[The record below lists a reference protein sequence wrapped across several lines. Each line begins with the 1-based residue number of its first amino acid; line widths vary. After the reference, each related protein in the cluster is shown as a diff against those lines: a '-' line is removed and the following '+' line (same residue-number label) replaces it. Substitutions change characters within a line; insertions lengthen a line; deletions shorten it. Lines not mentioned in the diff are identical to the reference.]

1 MPIKPRFSCEDCA
14 ILPITGIILPVE
26 SQLSALLG
34 ATTLDRFTHDFQQA
48 LENPAIS
55 RLLLYVDSPG
65 GAVTGVHAAADL
77 IYHARG
83 QKPITA
89 YIAGMGASAA
99 YWLAS
104 AADELVLDPTASVGS
119 IGVLSIHTDTKAQK
133 AQQGVI
139 QTEIVSRQSPYKCLD
154 IQTEAGRANV
164 QAQVDA
170 IAEVFVS
177 KVARNRNVSVETVLS
192 DFGQGR
198 LLVGRQAIQQG
209 LADRLGGWIPLLQE
223 KTAVP
228 FPSTQPTGV
237 KPMTTVTNPEVP
249 LLTVTVDLAYLRTHH
264 ADLLHTVMQEGAA
277 QERARIEAVE
287 NQCLAGHEALIRTL
301 KFDGKTTAKE
311 AAFHVLSAE
320 KANRDQKRAKVE
332 TYQFPP
338 LPIVGNLEE
347 LGLQP
352 MSSKARSP
360 QEQWQLDWD
369 NDPALRAEFG
379 TLNTYLA
386 FQKAQA
392 NGQC

>member
-1 MPIKPRFSCEDCA
+1 
-14 ILPITGIILPVE
+14 
-26 SQLSALLG
+26 
-34 ATTLDRFTHDFQQA
+34 
-48 LENPAIS
+48 
-55 RLLLYVDSPG
+55 
-65 GAVTGVHAAADL
+65 
-77 IYHARG
+77 
-83 QKPITA
+83 
-89 YIAGMGASAA
+89 
-99 YWLAS
+99 
-104 AADELVLDPTASVGS
+104 
-119 IGVLSIHTDTKAQK
+119 
-133 AQQGVI
+133 
-139 QTEIVSRQSPYKCLD
+139 
-154 IQTEAGRANV
+154 
-164 QAQVDA
+164 
-170 IAEVFVS
+170 
-177 KVARNRNVSVETVLS
+177 
-192 DFGQGR
+192 
-198 LLVGRQAIQQG
+198 
-209 LADRLGGWIPLLQE
+209 
-223 KTAVP
+223 
-228 FPSTQPTGV
+228 
-237 KPMTTVTNPEVP
+237 MTTVTNPEVP